1 MFAAEEEHGGDYDGE
16 YLGVEVQKIVKG
28 KQADDQNLNPNNK
41 TKIMVGDL
49 LVAVVSI
56 NTISEGRACIRV
68 IWKALV
74 VEIFN
79 FYSFSLPS
87 NLFHCYCHVSSSIL
101 KQPKQVFF

>member
-56 NTISEGRACIRV
+56 NTKSEGRACIRV
-68 IWKALV
+68 IWKATC
-74 VEIFN
+74 
-79 FYSFSLPS
+79 S
-87 NLFHCYCHVSSSIL
+87 
-101 KQPKQVFF
+101 